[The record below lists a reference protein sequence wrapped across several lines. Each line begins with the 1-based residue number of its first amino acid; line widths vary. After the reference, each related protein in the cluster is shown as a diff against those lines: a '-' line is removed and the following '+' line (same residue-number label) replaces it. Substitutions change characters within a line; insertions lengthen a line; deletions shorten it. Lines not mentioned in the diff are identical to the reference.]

1 MSTSKDTQK
10 ERDVLPDK
18 EQFEF
23 TQTGLLVRAP
33 AKINLSLLIAGKRP
47 DGFHEIETLMAKVNF
62 YDELLFEPGKS
73 GRVELVCKGQY
84 SVPAGEDN
92 LVYKACQMLLSRAAL
107 RSGVRVTLT
116 KNIPAGAGLGGGSS
130 DAAAALM
137 GLNKFA
143 KTGFSE
149 RQLSVMAAELGSDV
163 AFFIGGPLAYCTG
176 RGEKIKKIKE
186 KYPFLA
192 VLILLDVTSST
203 KSVYDNYK
211 HNKDIYKPLKGVI
224 DELIRKKRVDLIAKM
239 CANMLENSC
248 FSIHHRI
255 GQLKAEIEELGVAP
269 VCLSGS
275 GSAMFHIIEDADYQ
289 RAEEYRVRLNCLPGC
304 KMVLVKNCIW

>member
-1 MSTSKDTQK
+1 M
-10 ERDVLPDK
+10 PDK

-23 TQTGLLVRAP
+23 TETGLLVRAP

-47 DGFHEIETLMAKVNF
+47 DGFHEIETLMAKINL
-62 YDELLFEPGKS
+62 YDELLFESGKS
-73 GRVELVCKGQY
+73 GQIELVCKGSY
-84 SVPAGEDN
+84 PVPAGEDN

-107 RSGVRVTLT
+107 KSGIRITLT

-130 DAAAALM
+130 DAAAALI

-143 KTGFSE
+143 KTGFSKQ
-149 RQLSVMAAELGSDV
+149 RLSDMAAELGSDV

-192 VLILLDVTSST
+192 VLILPDISSST
-203 KSVYDNYK
+203 KSVYEKYRHK
-211 HNKDIYKPLKGVI
+211 KDIYKPLKETIEEFV
-224 DELIRKKRVDLIAKM
+224 RKKRVDLIAKI
-239 CANMLENSC
+239 CANMLEYSC

-255 GQLKAEIEELGVAP
+255 GQLKAEIEEFGVAP

-289 RAEEYRVRLNCLPGC
+289 RAEEYRVRLDCLVGC
-304 KMVLVKNCIW
+304 RTVVVKNCMW

>member
-1 MSTSKDTQK
+1 M
-10 ERDVLPDK
+10 PDK
-18 EQFEF
+18 KQFEF
-23 TQTGLLVRAP
+23 TETGLLVRAP

-47 DGFHEIETLMAKVNF
+47 DGFHEIETLMAKVNL

-73 GRVELVCKGQY
+73 SRIELVCKGRY
-84 SVPAGEDN
+84 PVPAGQDN
-92 LVYKACQMLLSRAAL
+92 LVYSACQMLLSRAHL
-107 RSGVRVTLT
+107 KSGLRVTLT

-130 DAAAALM
+130 DAAAALI

-143 KTGFSE
+143 KTGFSQQ
-149 RQLSVMAAELGSDV
+149 RLSEMAAELGSDV

-176 RGEKIKKIKE
+176 RGEKIKKNKE
-186 KYPFLA
+186 KYLFLA
-192 VLILLDVTSST
+192 ILILPNVSSST
-203 KSVYDNYK
+203 KSVYSNYR
-211 HNKDIYKPLKGVI
+211 HNKDIYRPLKEAI
-224 DELIRKKRVDLIAKM
+224 DELIEKKKVDLIAKM
-239 CANMLENSC
+239 CANMLEDSC

-255 GQLKAEIEELGVAP
+255 GQLKTEIEKLGVAP

-304 KMVLVKNCIW
+304 KIVVVKNCIW